1 MKKVTILIICISLF
15 AVGCAPTVGT
25 EQVIRTINNEEIPV
39 QLLSV
44 RSDALI
50 VDILDLDSL
59 EYDSHRPNIVRFG
72 FDTIDAFLHSTLSS
86 SRTFAL
92 ASLSG
97 VVVGGVIGG
106 EIRPANSSW
115 SGLYDGVAGAIIGL
129 LVGSATAGILAATGN
144 NSYDPRD
151 PDHLEKI
158 IKLAIYKTEEPDELK
173 KIK

>member
-1 MKKVTILIICISLF
+1 MKRITIFLICISLF
-15 AVGCAPTVGT
+15 AIGCAPTVGT

-50 VDILDLDSL
+50 VDILELDSL
-59 EYDSHRPNIVRFG
+59 EYETHRPNIVRFG

-86 SRTFAL
+86 SRTL
-92 ASLSG
+92 AVATTSG
-97 VVVGGVIGG
+97 VVVGIAIGREMG
-106 EIRPANSSW
+106 GPPSSW
-115 SGLYDGVAGAIIGL
+115 GSLYTGFAGAIIVL
-129 LVGSATAGILAATGN
+129 LVGSATTGILAATGN
-144 NSYDPRD
+144 HTYDPHD

-158 IKLAIYKTEEPDELK
+158 IQLAVYKNGEPDELK

>member
-1 MKKVTILIICISLF
+1 MKHITMLLIFISLF

-50 VDILDLDSL
+50 VDVLDLDSL

-72 FDTIDAFLHSTLSS
+72 FDTIDAFLHWTLSS
-86 SRTFAL
+86 SRTL
-92 ASLSG
+92 AVATTSG
-97 VVVGGVIGG
+97 VVVGIAIGREIGG
-106 EIRPANSSW
+106 PIGSW
-115 SGLYDGVAGAIIGL
+115 ESLYTGFAGAILGL
-129 LVGSATAGILAATGN
+129 VAGIVTAVILEANGN
-144 NSYDPRD
+144 STYDPRD

-158 IKLAIYKTEEPDELK
+158 IQLAIYKNGEPDELK
-173 KIK
+173 KIQ

>member
-1 MKKVTILIICISLF
+1 MKKITISLMCISLF
-15 AVGCAPTVGT
+15 AIGCTASVGT
-25 EQVIRTINNEEIPV
+25 EQVIRTVNNEEIPV

-59 EYDSHRPNIVRFG
+59 EIGTHKPNMVRFG

-86 SRTFAL
+86 SRTFAATT
-92 ASLSG
+92 ASGL
-97 VVVGGVIGG
+97 VFGGAIGG

-115 SGLYDGVAGAIIGL
+115 AGLYDGVAGATVGL
-129 LVGSATAGILAATGN
+129 LAGIVTAVILDANGN
-144 NSYDPRD
+144 HTYDPRD

-158 IKLAIYKTEEPDELK
+158 VQLAIYKNGEPDELK